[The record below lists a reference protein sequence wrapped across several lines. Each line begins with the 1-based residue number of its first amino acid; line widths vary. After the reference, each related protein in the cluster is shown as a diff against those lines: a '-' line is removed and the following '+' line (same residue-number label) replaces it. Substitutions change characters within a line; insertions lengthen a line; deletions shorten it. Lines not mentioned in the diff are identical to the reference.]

1 MKVKELKALIRESV
15 LKALREGEQLGLPLV
30 DLKGQQPVSVKLSQR
45 GMKIRKDDLVLALD
59 SGLPPDASDEDLMR
73 TVDAL
78 MAGQPVELD
87 KAIVAK
93 MLKSPYLGPMASD
106 LFQVA

>member
-1 MKVKELKALIRESV
+1 MKALC
-15 LKALREGEQLGLPLV
+15 EGEQLGLPLV
-30 DLKGQQPVSVKLSQR
+30 SLKGQQPVKVKLSQR
-45 GMKIRKDDLVLALD
+45 EMNIRKDDFLLALD
-59 SGLPPDASDEDLMR
+59 SGLPPEASDEDLTQ

-78 MAGQPVELD
+78 MAGQTVELD

-93 MLKSPYLGPMASD
+93 MLKNPYLGPMASD